1 MNTTMKRILLAV
13 AVGAMA
19 TMGIARADDTNKPA
33 QAATPPAPP
42 PKIQFDKTVYDFG
55 PTSFVDSVTGT
66 FTFQNTGPGE
76 LKVGKPQPSCGCTVA
91 SVKPDVLKQGEKGE
105 LVFKV
110 NLGAARGQIEKHIT
124 VPSNDPQSPSI
135 SLSIKANVK
144 QVVEVS
150 PAQVPVGA
158 IRPGV
163 VTNVTVTVRRT
174 DGQKL
179 AISNIQPSNK
189 QLLTRVEPAEGTN
202 DQSAKITITIKG
214 EGRPRILND
223 NVKVF
228 IEGVTQPVATVA
240 IVGQLLGDVSVSP
253 EQLYWPITDPS
264 RVPPANVEAQ
274 TIRRVA
280 VTSTRPEQSL
290 EVKNLSSSLKD
301 LSVELVTV
309 QTGKTYSVVA
319 RFAETPKESERGTIS
334 FETNTSTQ
342 PKITIP
348 VTVTVLK

>member
-1 MNTTMKRILLAV
+1 MNTTMKRLLLAA

-33 QAATPPAPP
+33 EAAKPPGPP

-66 FTFQNTGPGE
+66 FTFQNTGTGD

-91 SVKPDVLKQGEKGE
+91 SVKPDLLKQGEKGE

-110 NLGAARGQIEKHIT
+110 NIGAAHGPIEKHIT
-124 VPSNDPQSPSI
+124 VPSNDPQTPSI
-135 SLSIKANVK
+135 SLSIKADVR
-144 QVVEVS
+144 QVVQVS
-150 PAQVPVGA
+150 PSQVQVGA
-158 IRPGV
+158 IRPGMI
-163 VTNVTVTVRRT
+163 TNVTVTVART

-179 AISNIQPSNK
+179 VIINTQPSSK
-189 QLLTRVEPAEGTN
+189 QVRTSVEPVEGSTN
-202 DQSAKITITIKG
+202 QSAKLTITIEG

-228 IEGVTQPVATVA
+228 IEGVTPPVATVM

-264 RVPPANVEAQ
+264 KVPPANVEAQ
-274 TIRRVA
+274 SIRRVA
-280 VTSTRPEQSL
+280 VASTRPEQCL
-290 EVKNLSSSLKD
+290 EIKNLSSSLKD
-301 LSVELVTV
+301 LSVEVVTV
-309 QTGKTYSVVA
+309 QTCKTFSVVA
-319 RFAETPKESERGTIS
+319 KFAETPKESERGTIS
-334 FETNTSTQ
+334 FETNTPTQ

-348 VTVTVLK
+348 VTITVLK

>member
-1 MNTTMKRILLAV
+1 MKRILLAV
-13 AVGAMA
+13 TVGAMA

-33 QAATPPAPP
+33 AAATTPAPP

-55 PTSFVDSVTGT
+55 ATSFVDSVTGT
-66 FTFQNTGPGE
+66 FTFQNTGTGD
-76 LKVGKPQPSCGCTVA
+76 LKMGKPQPSCGCTVA

-110 NLGAARGQIEKHIT
+110 NIGAAHGQIEKHIT
-124 VPSNDPQSPSI
+124 VTSNDPQTPSI

-150 PAQVPVGA
+150 PAQVPVGG
-158 IRPGV
+158 IRPGMT
-163 VTNVTVTVRRT
+163 TNVTVTVRRT

-179 AISNIQPSNK
+179 VINNTQPSSK
-189 QLLTRVEPAEGTN
+189 QLQVRVEPVDGSNE
-202 DQSAKITITIKG
+202 QSAKLSITVTA
-214 EGRPRILND
+214 EGRPRMLND

-228 IEGVTQPVATVA
+228 IEGVTQPVATVM

-264 RVPPANVEAQ
+264 KVPPANAEAQ
-274 TIRRVA
+274 ITRRVA
-280 VTSTRPEQSL
+280 VASTRPEQVL

-319 RFAETPKESERGTIS
+319 KFAETPKESERGTIS

-342 PKITIP
+342 PKVTIP